1 MHAHVIAVASDTVHR
16 FSKAVQHEITLIAGL
31 GVAGDAHAG
40 VTIKHRSRVARDP
53 AAPNLRQVHLIHAEL
68 FEELAAQGFAI
79 TPGMIGENVTTRGID
94 PLALGQGT
102 RLQLGSNAL
111 IEITGLR
118 NPCRQLDRLAPGLM
132 QAVLGRT
139 AGGELIRKAGI
150 MATVIAGGTV
160 RGGDTIALVTKP
172 ARFIPL
178 SPV

>member
-1 MHAHVIAVASDTVHR
+1 MRIGPDRHLPVMRLMMIAQRHDADIA
-16 FSKAVQHEITLIAGL
+16 KALNLRGL
-31 GVAGDAHAG
+31 VRLGTGDIHCPGVALLQRAKVPAG
-40 VTIKHRSRVARDP
+40 FLFKNFRV
-53 AAPNLRQVHLIHAEL
+53 
-68 FEELAAQGFAI
+68 
-79 TPGMIGENVTTRGID
+79 IGPD
-94 PLALGQGT
+94 
-102 RLQLGSNAL
+102 AL

-139 AGGELIRKAGI
+139 ANGELIRKAGI